1 MVDESLALMQ
11 IYIIREKFLAL
22 NIIEVS
28 QILADTYF
36 IYTFGSMQ
44 IYKPFHF
51 HFLVQFLFFAT
62 LTYPSLNR
70 YYLVQGV
77 YVKFLFIGS
86 VDKQLLYPDISEAL
100 DQIDDAWHDKE
111 NNADLTIDFDQL
123 HQQTVQTEPAVYSH
137 HSPEKDT
144 YKAVV
149 VGNELEVLKNQVKGA
164 SQ

>member
-86 VDKQLLYPDISEAL
+86 VDK
-100 DQIDDAWHDKE
+100 
-111 NNADLTIDFDQL
+111 
-123 HQQTVQTEPAVYSH
+123 
-137 HSPEKDT
+137 
-144 YKAVV
+144 
-149 VGNELEVLKNQVKGA
+149 
-164 SQ
+164 